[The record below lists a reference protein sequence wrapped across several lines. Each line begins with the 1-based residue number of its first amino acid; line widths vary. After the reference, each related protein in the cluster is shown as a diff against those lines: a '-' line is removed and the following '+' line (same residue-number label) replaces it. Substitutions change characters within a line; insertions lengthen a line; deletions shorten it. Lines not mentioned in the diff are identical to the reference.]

1 MGFISYFCT
10 HNVQCYIKMKRPF
23 LLALALLLLA
33 TVAQGQQRDRRVD
46 LHISCGTKASVSSTG
61 RLWIASRCG
70 EVYTA
75 DSIGATWR
83 TISPRHDHTGEI
95 IIPFGDR
102 VALHAGY
109 IPIHRPKTLQ
119 YDCLFRTETGG
130 QQWDTVQFGK
140 GNHWLK
146 GHHYTSDGHL
156 WIGSSQATQPGYLFF
171 SADSG
176 RTFTTL
182 RSEFDTAVGIVD
194 VYMMDKSNGVIAGFD
209 NQIYVTT
216 DNWRTYRR
224 LPTPRDQGLH
234 RRWRTEKVRPWHGML
249 LVRQRDSSFYSPA
262 DNIQWQYTPLA
273 DFEVDTVNGNLW
285 AITDSGQLVLMQD
298 MQHRQVVKDSIDLP
312 FDNICGTLGGNIYLF
327 TSAGMVRVSPD
338 GQADTS
344 GFYTEEKTLEEVFAE
359 LIDWHGAY
367 ASAYLTTLS
376 HGGRLWRTDNTSIY
390 LQDALGWYRI
400 AKPHGIREMH
410 ADPDRE
416 DRVVILRSDGMNYS
430 IDTAGHIEPY
440 TYSQPLAR
448 FLESGLK
455 SVGIQTYKGGCFHFD
470 EQLITYTRKGDL
482 LREKENTVEK
492 KRHAKR
498 TFPVEA
504 LESSLRRLGEVYSL
518 FPTPSDF
525 SLQEGEVDLHKV
537 FSRNGGC
544 TSYSGYRIIF
554 TNRQGDTLRVDGNS
568 NADCGKYFPWMLPM
582 KVSGGSESFV
592 TYQPTLWQAL
602 RPMMPEDMMHRR
614 FLNNSSLFDLRP
626 GDLLFFRDTTGM
638 GSAVRESTGKYTHVA
653 LVESVDDTVW
663 IIDATQRYGVSR
675 RPLTTKYG
683 SSDFPDVYRFKSG
696 CFSIDSVLA
705 RARSFIGQP
714 YDNAFQPDN
723 GALYCSELVYEV
735 FLDDC
740 SDKGKHLIEAK
751 PMNWRDKE
759 GNLPQYWQEHF
770 KKLGMPVPEGVP
782 GTNPTDMS
790 RSPML
795 QKL

>member
-1 MGFISYFCT
+1 MGFILYFCT

-83 TISPRHDHTGEI
+83 TISPRNDHTGEI

-156 WIGSSQATQPGYLFF
+156 WIGSSQATQPGCLFF

-182 RSEFDTAVGIVD
+182 RSEFDTAMGIVD

-298 MQHRQVVKDSIDLP
+298 MQHRQVVKDSINLP

-359 LIDWHGAY
+359 LIDCHGEY
-367 ASAYLTTLS
+367 ASEYLTTLS

-400 AKPHGIREMH
+400 AKPHGIHEMNPH
-410 ADPDRE
+410 PDRE
-416 DRVVILRSDGMNYS
+416 DRVVILRADGRNYS
-430 IDTAGHIEPY
+430 VDTAGHIEPY

-455 SVGIQTYKGGCFHFD
+455 SVEIQTYEGGCFHFD

-504 LESSLRRLGEVYSL
+504 LESTLRRLGEVYSL

-525 SLQEGEVDLHKV
+525 GLQEGEVDLHKV
-537 FSRNGGC
+537 FCRNGRC
-544 TSYSGYRIIF
+544 SSYSGYRIIF
-554 TNRQGDTLRVDGNS
+554 TNRQGDTLQVDGNS
-568 NADCGKYFPWMLPM
+568 DADCGKYFPWMLPM
-582 KVSGGSESFV
+582 KVAGGGESFV
-592 TYQPTLWQAL
+592 TYQPLLWQAL

-614 FLNNSSLFDLRP
+614 FLNNNSLFDLRP
-626 GDLLFFRDTTGM
+626 GDLLFFSDTTGM
-638 GSAVRESTGKYTHVA
+638 GSAVRESTGEYTHVA

-714 YDNAFQPDN
+714 YDNAFLPDN
-723 GALYCSELVYEV
+723 GALYCSELIYEV
-735 FLDDC
+735 FLNDC

-751 PMNWRDKE
+751 PMNWRDKN
-759 GNLPQYWQEHF
+759 GRLPQYWQEHF

-782 GTNPTDMS
+782 GTNPTDLS
-790 RSPML
+790 RSPL
-795 QKL
+795 LRKL

>member
-1 MGFISYFCT
+1 
-10 HNVQCYIKMKRPF
+10 MKRPF

-33 TVAQGQQRDRRVD
+33 TAARAQQRDRRVD
-46 LHISCGTKASVSSTG
+46 LHISCGTEASVSSTG

-109 IPIHRPKTLQ
+109 IPIDRPETRNYDPQ

-140 GNHWLK
+140 GNHWLE

-156 WIGSSQATQPGYLFF
+156 WIGSSQATRPGYLFF

-182 RSEFDTAVGIVD
+182 RSEFDTAVGIQD
-194 VYMMDKSNGVIAGFD
+194 VYMSNMNDGVIAGFD

-224 LPTPRDQGLH
+224 LPTPRDQKLH
-234 RRWRTEKVRPWHGML
+234 RGWRIKKVRPWHGML
-249 LVRQRDSSFYSPA
+249 LVRQEDSSFYSPA

-344 GFYTEEKTLEEVFAE
+344 GFYTEEKTISEMFDEKIAE
-359 LIDWHGAY
+359 YSQYGSDYAARLFPTFGHG
-367 ASAYLTTLS
+367 S
-376 HGGRLWRTDNTSIY
+376 RLWRTDGTSIY

-400 AKPHGIREMH
+400 AKPHGIHEMH
-410 ADPDRE
+410 PDPDRE

-440 TYSQPLAR
+440 TYRQPLAR

-455 SVGIQTYKGGCFHFD
+455 SVGIQTYKGGCFHFE
-470 EQLITYTRKGDL
+470 EQTIAYTRDGDL
-482 LREKENTVEK
+482 MRETENTVEN

-498 TFPVEA
+498 TFNVEV
-504 LESSLRRLGEVYSL
+504 LESTLRRLGEVYDR
-518 FPTPSDF
+518 FPTAADF
-525 SLQEGEVDLHKV
+525 GMQKEEVDLHKALAH
-537 FSRNGGC
+537 NGGC
-544 TSYSGYRIIF
+544 TSYSGYRITF
-554 TNRQGDTLRVDGNS
+554 TNRQGDTLRVNGNS
-568 NADCGKYFPWMLPM
+568 DADCGKYFPWMLPM
-582 KVSGGSESFV
+582 KVAGGGESFV
-592 TYQPTLWQAL
+592 TYQPLLWQAL
-602 RPMMPEDMMHRR
+602 RPMMPEGMMHRR
-614 FLNNSSLFDLRP
+614 FLNNNSLFDLRP

-638 GSAVRESTGKYTHVA
+638 GSAVRESTGEYTHVA

-675 RPLTTKYG
+675 RPLSMSEG
-683 SSDFPDVYRFKSG
+683 EGRRADVFRLEG
-696 CFSIDSVLA
+696 VCCRIDSVLM

-714 YDNAFQPDN
+714 YDNAFIPDN
-723 GALYCSELVYEV
+723 GAMYCSELVYECY
-735 FLDDC
+735 LMCD
-740 SDKGKHLIEAK
+740 GQHLFEAK

-790 RSPML
+790 RSPIL
-795 QKL
+795 KKL